1 MAKIEMICHCGEE
14 YESKEA
20 DLRRGWGYSCGK
32 SCAAIRRD
40 FGRPKAKRKDGIKT
54 KQVKRSPSTD
64 RSNSSE
70 YGRFDNAVDWYHN
83 TQVHPFSSEGL
94 GQD

>member
-1 MAKIEMICHCGEE
+1 MATVQMICHCGAE
-14 YESKEA
+14 YSAREA
-20 DLRRGWGYSCGK
+20 DLKRGWGYSCGK

-40 FGRPKAKRKDGIKT
+40 FGRPKAKRADGVKT
-54 KQVKRSPSTD
+54 KQVNKSPSTARKDD
-64 RSNSSE
+64 RE
-70 YGRFDNAVDWYHN
+70 YGKYDNAVDWYHN